1 MKSLQVTSRNEREI
15 LAQQESESENE
26 EKKAMNLYNF
36 RRSRADVRRKS
47 ERRKGN
53 MEVAQF
59 LSRVVANATQQLQD
73 TLISRTA
80 VPNEANEPEPDPW
93 RGRATAG
100 GSINMAC
107 SQNSEIAM
115 NIEEESSSLSL
126 TRAVGDATLQLRDR
140 TKANDTGI
148 PAVEPRENDDISN
161 SMNSSGGI
169 LNKENMRRT
178 GKRGSDG
185 CSNEINATKDQGGK
199 RKEGGRIAGR
209 KLNANE
215 INDKTSR
222 AKIEE
227 GSKKGNGNNKGK
239 RKRDGNV
246 AVEHLTAK
254 DRAESQTTAWQTVG
268 KKLNQ
273 NKRNN
278 TSFMNK
284 IGGAVNSG
292 ESDRTRKQHD
302 GGGKANKKG
311 GDGLAKGK
319 MMLKRDGIAVGEM
332 SIANGRAESRI
343 SNWQAVGSRLKESR
357 RDGACYMEAD
367 GGVKSSEEPGRS
379 RKVNDGSGKGKE
391 YGITVRNRN
400 DNSDSRP
407 NTISTK
413 TKKRRKTRKSKNCTK
428 RWKEYK

>member
-1 MKSLQVTSRNEREI
+1 M
-15 LAQQESESENE
+15 
-26 EKKAMNLYNF
+26 
-36 RRSRADVRRKS
+36 
-47 ERRKGN
+47 
-53 MEVAQF
+53 
-59 LSRVVANATQQLQD
+59 
-73 TLISRTA
+73 
-80 VPNEANEPEPDPW
+80 
-93 RGRATAG
+93 
-100 GSINMAC
+100 
-107 SQNSEIAM
+107 
-115 NIEEESSSLSL
+115 
-126 TRAVGDATLQLRDR
+126 
-140 TKANDTGI
+140 
-148 PAVEPRENDDISN
+148 
-161 SMNSSGGI
+161 
-169 LNKENMRRT
+169 
-178 GKRGSDG
+178 
-185 CSNEINATKDQGGK
+185 
-199 RKEGGRIAGR
+199 
-209 KLNANE
+209 
-215 INDKTSR
+215 
-222 AKIEE
+222 
-227 GSKKGNGNNKGK
+227 
-239 RKRDGNV
+239 

-284 IGGAVNSG
+284 NGGAVNSG

-319 MMLKRDGIAVGEM
+319 MTLKRDGNAVREM